1 MVRRR
6 RGFLGECYRGPRHLG
21 GKALVDAAQ
30 NASAGVFHTVSS
42 SLLMSVMACVSW
54 SLKHRWHLLPSG
66 MVQNGVCGEEPYRQ
80 PHRVC
85 QWMFSVENCG
95 APEMCTTLVEV
106 FLIQH
111 LPEMASRY
119 FFTMR
124 WTAFCVGMWPQSRR
138 GRPGSSPRGWWRH
151 HSIRGKE
158 RIPRCPRCLVAS

>member
-1 MVRRR
+1 MLPSLSRH
-6 RGFLGECYRGPRHLG
+6 LGGKTPKRHLHDECHVGPHHLG
-21 GKALVDAAQ
+21 GKALADAAQ
-30 NASAGVFHTVSS
+30 NASAGVFQTVSS

-85 QWMFSVENCG
+85 QWMFFVENWG
-95 APEMCTTLVEV
+95 ARQRCVTLVEV

-119 FFTMR
+119 FFTMP
-124 WTAFCVGMWPQSRR
+124 WTAFCVGMRLTVVLADEDP
-138 GRPGSSPRGWWRH
+138 
-151 HSIRGKE
+151 
-158 RIPRCPRCLVAS
+158 VAHVSGVSCT